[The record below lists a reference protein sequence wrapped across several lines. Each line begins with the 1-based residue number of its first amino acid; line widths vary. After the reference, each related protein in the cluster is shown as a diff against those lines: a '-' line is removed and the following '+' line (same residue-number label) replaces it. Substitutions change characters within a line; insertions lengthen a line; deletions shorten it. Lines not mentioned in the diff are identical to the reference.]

1 VELTQGLNDKKTE
14 LKENRNTMDRSQA
27 EHDKLRLVDVEY
39 ASFLSSRS
47 FQFSFI
53 GSDEE
58 DEDEEHQGG
67 DGNVQ
72 EGHGHEGQVSSTNG
86 GREES
91 DANPVV
97 KTEEGYEPAPNKKS
111 RQPHKP
117 PSNELHIYS
126 AAELSRLNQRELLA
140 DVQLLDGLLILV
152 TSHTCSLI
160 FVSPEQLKRTRPNMA
175 VLKEYQRREEEF
187 LRRAKDL
194 DETTA
199 LRDAEKQ
206 KYDSLRKQR
215 LDEFMAGFSTI
226 SLKLKE
232 MYQVSAVFSQLPQ
245 LPNEIPGR

>member
-1 VELTQGLNDKKTE
+1 MKREND
-14 LKENRNTMDRSQA
+14 
-27 EHDKLRLVDVEY
+27 VD
-39 ASFLSSRS
+39 
-47 FQFSFI
+47 
-53 GSDEE
+53 
-58 DEDEEHQGG
+58 
-67 DGNVQ
+67 
-72 EGHGHEGQVSSTNG
+72 
-86 GREES
+86 
-91 DANPVV
+91 PVV
-97 KTEEGYEPAPNKKS
+97 KTEEGDDAGPSKKAH
-111 RQPHKP
+111 QHHKT

-140 DVQLLDGLLILV
+140 DVQLLDGLLVSVVYSRL
-152 TSHTCSLI
+152 LM
-160 FVSPEQLKRTRPNMA
+160 FVFLEQLKKSKPNMA

-232 MYQVSAVFSQLPQ
+232 MYQVDAVISQLWH
-245 LPNEIPGR
+245 LLDAVPGR

>member
-1 VELTQGLNDKKTE
+1 MV
-14 LKENRNTMDRSQA
+14 
-27 EHDKLRLVDVEY
+27 
-39 ASFLSSRS
+39 
-47 FQFSFI
+47 
-53 GSDEE
+53 GSDEDEDDEDEPQGKGAGE
-58 DEDEEHQGG
+58 DED
-67 DGNVQ
+67 
-72 EGHGHEGQVSSTNG
+72 
-86 GREES
+86 GRETQVPLTKRVKEENA
-91 DANPVV
+91 DPAV
-97 KTEEGYEPAPNKKS
+97 KTEEGDEPALSKKT
-111 RQPHKP
+111 RRGHKA

-140 DVQLLDGLLILV
+140 DVQLLDGLFILIIYPQRLMPA
-152 TSHTCSLI
+152 
-160 FVSPEQLKRTRPNMA
+160 FPEQLKRSKPNMA

-232 MYQVSAVFSQLPQ
+232 MYQVSTVIPLPQ
-245 LPNEIPGR
+245 RPLNAMHR

>member
-1 VELTQGLNDKKTE
+1 VPDE
-14 LKENRNTMDRSQA
+14 A
-27 EHDKLRLVDVEY
+27 ER
-39 ASFLSSRS
+39 
-47 FQFSFI
+47 
-53 GSDEE
+53 
-58 DEDEEHQGG
+58 
-67 DGNVQ
+67 
-72 EGHGHEGQVSSTNG
+72 EGQASSTPRVK
-86 GREES
+86 RENET
-91 DANPVV
+91 DPVV
-97 KTEEGYEPAPNKKS
+97 KTEEGDEHIPGKKA
-111 RQPHKP
+111 RQRHKS

-140 DVQLLDGLLILV
+140 DVQLLDGTFISDVYLRQLM
-152 TSHTCSLI
+152 
-160 FVSPEQLKRTRPNMA
+160 FVFPEQLKRSKPNMA

-232 MYQVSAVFSQLPQ
+232 MYQVGSIILTY
-245 LPNEIPGR
+245 GRH